1 MGCACNRNKQKN
13 ENKVYDK
20 FSNISNYLSNNW
32 ILVVAIIIVII
43 GLLYY
48 FILNNDN
55 ELKFTVVP
63 SGRTPR
69 AYIGDW
75 PPN

>member
-13 ENKVYDK
+13 ENKISEK
-20 FSNISNYLSNNW
+20 FSNVSNYLSNNW

-48 FILNNDN
+48 FILNNNDD
-55 ELKFTVVP
+55 ELKLVSPINGV
-63 SGRTPR
+63 SLPR
-69 AYIGDW
+69 GMI
-75 PPN
+75 NEN